1 MNKTWQLQEAK
12 NKLSELIE
20 RALRDGAQVITR
32 RGEKVVVVIPYQEY
46 EHMTRPTKTLVEFLA
61 ESPLAGSQVH
71 IERDKSA
78 PRDYTLEA

>member
-12 NKLSELIE
+12 NKLSELVE
-20 RALRDGAQVITR
+20 RALKDGAQVITR
-32 RGEKVVVVIPYQEY
+32 HGKKVVVVIPYQEY
-46 EHMTRPTKTLVEFLA
+46 EHLTRPTKNLAEFLA

-78 PRDYTLEA
+78 SRDYELEP

>member
-12 NKLSELIE
+12 NKLSELVE
-20 RALRDGAQVITR
+20 RALKDGAQVITR

-46 EHMTRPTKTLVEFLA
+46 EQIIRPAKNLAEFLT
-61 ESPLAGSQVH
+61 ESPLAGSGLH

-78 PRDYTLEA
+78 PRDFELEP